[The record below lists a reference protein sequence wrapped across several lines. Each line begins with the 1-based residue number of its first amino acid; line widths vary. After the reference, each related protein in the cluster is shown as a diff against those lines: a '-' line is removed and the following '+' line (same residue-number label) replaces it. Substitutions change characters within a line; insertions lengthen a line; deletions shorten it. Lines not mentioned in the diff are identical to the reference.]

1 MFLKQDFY
9 IAEVLPHSPVAELRL
24 ERCSSTKNC
33 SCLQAAPALHTVQLP
48 AGCPPKLFLTSPD
61 ELLGI

>member
-1 MFLKQDFY
+1 MATYQCVQQDRAIVCTIKIFPSWDKTG
-9 IAEVLPHSPVAELRL
+9 VHKRKSGTLS
-24 ERCSSTKNC
+24 K
-33 SCLQAAPALHTVQLP
+33 LHTVQLP